1 MNRAVPEFAVI
12 GHPNEGKSSVLSTL
26 AEDDSVRIS
35 PVPGET
41 TECRGF
47 PVVID
52 GREVIRFIDTPGF
65 QNPRRVLR
73 WMQDYQGD
81 DEAMLTEF
89 IESHRRDPAFHDDCA
104 LLSPLRD
111 GAGIIF
117 VVDGSRPVRNV
128 DRAEMEILRLT
139 GCPRMAIIN
148 CKQDDTTWLGQWR
161 SEFRKHFNAIRVFNS
176 CRATYVERIELL
188 ESLKAIDQELQ
199 EVLENVITA
208 FRRDWAARNV
218 RTAAI
223 ITALLAEALSYR
235 KSVGLQDGE
244 DEARVRARLH
254 DQYVRYVERLEER
267 AQRQIRSLFKHNIF
281 DCRLPPQSILHE
293 NLASART
300 WQFLGLSPKQLIL
313 AGAVGGA
320 VIGAGVDVAAAGIT
334 FGVFSTLGGVLGA
347 AGTALHGRELLSGTR
362 LLGMRLARERLQVGP
377 VNNIQLLYI
386 LLDRVLLFYRHI
398 INWAHGRRDYE
409 QCELPD
415 GRGRERHGFTTT
427 WDRGDRKTCERFLR
441 AMQQDEAGERAE
453 AMAGMQQLLEG
464 VLEGISMDRVGTGGT
479 EAGRGDRAPG
489 RAAGKT
495 GEG

>member
-1 MNRAVPEFAVI
+1 MKRTVPEFAVI

-41 TECRGF
+41 TEWCAF

-73 WMQDYQGD
+73 WMQEYRGD
-81 DEAMLTEF
+81 EDAMLADF
-89 IESHRRDPAFHDDCA
+89 IESHRADPAFHDDCE
-104 LLSPLRD
+104 LLTPLRD
-111 GAGIIF
+111 GAGVIF

-139 GCPRMAIIN
+139 GRPRMAIIN
-148 CKQDDTTWLGQWR
+148 CKEEETTWLDQWR
-161 SEFRKHFNAIRVFNS
+161 SEFRKHFNAIRIFNS
-176 CRATYVERIELL
+176 CRATYGERIALL

-199 EVLENVITA
+199 EALETVITA
-208 FRRDWAARNV
+208 FRRDWAARNA

-223 ITALLAEALSYR
+223 ITAMLADALSYR
-235 KSVGLQDGE
+235 KSVALREGQE
-244 DEARVRARLH
+244 EEQVRRRLH
-254 DQYVRYVERLEER
+254 DEYVRYVEQLEQR
-267 AQRQIRSLFKHNIF
+267 AQRRIRSLFKHNIF

-334 FGVFSTLGGVLGA
+334 FGVFSGIGGVLGA
-347 AGTALHGRELLSGTR
+347 AGTALRGRELLSGAR

-377 VNNIQLLYI
+377 VTNIQLLYI
-386 LLDRVLLFYRHI
+386 LLDRALLFYRHI
-398 INWAHGRRDYE
+398 INWAHGRRDYDH
-409 QCELPD
+409 CEVPLARA
-415 GRGRERHGFTTT
+415 GARHGFTTT
-427 WDRGDRKTCERFLR
+427 WDRAARRSCERFLR
-441 AMQQDEAGERAE
+441 AMQEEETAEERSRASAE
-453 AMAGMQQLLEG
+453 LQRLLEE
-464 VLEGISMDRVGTGGT
+464 VLEGISVDRIRTGR
-479 EAGRGDRAPG
+479 E
-489 RAAGKT
+489 
-495 GEG
+495 